1 MLFPAG
7 SVIHVFMPKQP
18 DFSDLFALANGLPQL
33 CWLADPGGSIFW
45 YNDRWMQFTGLTV
58 DEMLGWGWKHVHDP
72 AHLDRVVASF
82 SAAIESGQDWE
93 DTFPLRRQDGAWRW
107 FLSRAT
113 PSRDTN
119 GDIVRWIGT
128 NTDVTDS
135 LQQEAET
142 VLNERRYRSLVEAV
156 SQIVWRATSAGKLI
170 GDTTPWESFTGQTHA
185 ELAEL
190 GWLDAIHP
198 EDREL
203 TMATWTEAVSTHSIY
218 EMEHRM
224 RRADGE
230 WRHVSA
236 RGAPVMNDQG
246 EITEWV
252 GIHTDV
258 TARKMGEIELQRAK
272 EAAEAANLAKSQ
284 FIANMS
290 HELRTPL
297 SAVIG
302 YSEMLEEEVQDAG
315 MSHMLADLHKI
326 NEAARHLLSMISDV
340 LDLSKIEA
348 NRMTVYA
355 ENFSIDGLLRSV
367 SDTVA
372 SLIAKKGNTLVIDAP
387 QLFGALHTDQVK
399 LRQCLFN
406 LLGNAAKF
414 TANGTITLRVRQFKR
429 DHTEWIEFAVTD
441 SGIGMNPEQLAQ
453 LFERFVQADAS
464 TTRRYGGTG
473 LGLSITRAFTELM
486 GGEVDVQSEE
496 GRGSTFSIRI
506 PVELPEQA
514 AEPIEAIEATPRDDT
529 VLIIDDDAGTRDLIA
544 RYLQREGFVTRQA
557 NDGRAGLAMAKALR
571 PRVVLLDVMM
581 PQMDGWSVLTAIR
594 NDPDLSTTPVIMVSF
609 VHEEGLAASLGAN
622 DYLTKPIE
630 WDELRKVLARY
641 RQSAVGDDIL
651 VVDDDDDTRTRLTT
665 MLNRSGFKVR
675 AAADGVTALTMT
687 EEAKPAIVLLDLMMP
702 DMDGFTVLKK
712 LREREE
718 WHDIA
723 VVILT
728 AKDITPAE
736 RNFLQGEADQIL
748 TKGNTTFRELADQLR
763 GLIPAQTQD

>member
-1 MLFPAG
+1 
-7 SVIHVFMPKQP
+7 MPKQP
-18 DFSDLFALANGLPQL
+18 DFSDLVALANGLPQL
-33 CWLADPGGSIFW
+33 CWLADPSGAIYW
-45 YNDRWMQFTGLTV
+45 YNDRWIQFTGLTV
-58 DEMLGWGWKHVHDP
+58 EEMFGWGWNKVHDP
-72 AHLDRVVASF
+72 AHLDRVIASF
-82 SAAIESGQDWE
+82 RSAIDAGHDWE
-93 DTFPLRRQDGAWRW
+93 DTFPLRRQDGVWRW
-107 FLSRAT
+107 FLSRAK

-128 NTDVTDS
+128 NTDITETIE
-135 LQQEAET
+135 QEAET
-142 VLNERRYRSLVEAV
+142 LQNERRYRSLVEAV
-156 SQIVWRATSAGKLI
+156 SQIVWRVTSDGVLI
-170 GDTTPWESFTGQTHA
+170 GNTAPWREFTGQTDA
-185 ELAEL
+185 ELAGH

-198 EDREL
+198 EDRDL
-203 TMATWTEAVSTHSIY
+203 TMAVWSEAVGTHSIY
-218 EMEHRM
+218 QMEHRM

-230 WRHVSA
+230 WRHVA
-236 RGAPVMNDQG
+236 GRGAPVMDDDG
-246 EITEWV
+246 TILEWV

-258 TARKMGEIELQRAK
+258 TERKTAELELQRAK

-348 NRMTVYA
+348 NRMTVFA
-355 ENFSIDGLLRSV
+355 EAFSVESLLKSV

-372 SLIAKKGNTLVIDAP
+372 SLISKKGNKLVIDAP

-414 TANGTITLRVRQFKR
+414 TTEGTITLRVRQFKR
-429 DHTEWIEFAVTD
+429 DHAEWIEFAVTD
-441 SGIGMNPEQLAQ
+441 SGIGMNQEQLAG
-453 LFERFVQADAS
+453 LFERFVQADSS

-486 GGEVDVQSEE
+486 GGEVDVTSEE
-496 GRGSTFSIRI
+496 GKGSTFSIRI
-506 PVELPEQA
+506 PVELPEPPA
-514 AEPIEAIEATPRDDT
+514 VPIEEVEIEPRDDT
-529 VLIIDDDAGTRDLIA
+529 VLIIDDDPGTRELVA

-557 NDGRAGLAMAKALR
+557 GDGRSGLAMAKALR

-594 NDPDLSTTPVIMVSF
+594 ADPELATTPVIMVSF

-630 WDELRKVLARY
+630 WDALRTVLARY
-641 RQSAVGDDIL
+641 RQSAAGDDIL
-651 VVDDDDDTRTRLTT
+651 IVDDDDDTRTRLTT

-675 AAADGVTALTMT
+675 AAADGSSALAMT

-702 DMDGFTVLKK
+702 DMDGFMLLKK
-712 LREREE
+712 LRAREE
-718 WHDIA
+718 WADIA
-723 VVILT
+723 VVVLT
-728 AKDITPAE
+728 AKDITESE
-736 RNFLQGEADQIL
+736 RQFLQGEADQIL
-748 TKGNTTFRELADQLR
+748 TKGNTTYRELADQLR
-763 GLIPAQTQD
+763 GLIPAAPAKA

>member
-1 MLFPAG
+1 
-7 SVIHVFMPKQP
+7 MPKQP
-18 DFSDLFALANGLPQL
+18 DYSDLFALANGLPQL
-33 CWLADPGGSIFW
+33 CWLADPEGSIYW
-45 YNDRWMQFTGLTV
+45 YNDRWIQFTGLTA
-58 DEMLGWGWKHVHDP
+58 EQMLGWGWKQVHDP
-72 AHLDRVVASF
+72 AHLDRVVESF
-82 SAAIESGQDWE
+82 SAAIAAGTDWE
-93 DTFPLRRQDGAWRW
+93 DTFPLRRHDGVWRW

-113 PSRDTN
+113 PSRD
-119 GDIVRWIGT
+119 GDGTVLRWVGT
-128 NTDVTDS
+128 NTDVTES
-135 LQQEAET
+135 MRQEG
-142 VLNERRYRSLVEAV
+142 NIIQSERRYRSLVEAV
-156 SQIVWRATSAGKLI
+156 SQIVWQVTPGGELI
-170 GDTTPWESFTGQTHA
+170 GDTGPWKSFTGQTD
-185 ELAEL
+185 EQLAGL
-190 GWLDAIHP
+190 GWLDVIHP
-198 EDREL
+198 DDRDI
-203 TMATWTEAVSTHSIY
+203 TMQTWNEAVRTQSIY

-230 WRHVSA
+230 WRHVSG
-236 RGAPVMNDQG
+236 RGAPVLNDDG
-246 EITEWV
+246 DITEWV
-252 GIHTDV
+252 GTHTDV
-258 TARKMGEIELQRAK
+258 TARKMVEIELQRAK

-348 NRMTVYA
+348 NRMTVFA
-355 ENFSIDGLLRSV
+355 ENFSIEGLLKSV
-367 SDTVA
+367 SDTVE

-414 TANGTITLRVRQFKR
+414 TKEGTITLRVRQFKR
-429 DHTEWIEFAVTD
+429 DHADWIEFAVSD
-441 SGIGMNPEQLAQ
+441 SGIGMNEEQLSQ

-486 GGEVDVQSEE
+486 GGEVDVASEQ
-496 GRGSTFSIRI
+496 GKGSTFTIRI

-514 AEPIEAIEATPRDDT
+514 AEPIETVEATPRDDT
-529 VLIIDDDAGTRDLIA
+529 VLIIDDDAGTRDLIS

-557 NDGRAGLAMAKALR
+557 NDGRTGLAMAKALR

-594 NDPDLSTTPVIMVSF
+594 SDPELATTPVIMVSF

-675 AAADGVTALTMT
+675 AAADGPSALAMA

-702 DMDGFTVLKK
+702 DMDGFTVLKE
-712 LREREE
+712 LRSREG
-718 WHDIA
+718 WNDIA

-736 RNFLQGEADQIL
+736 RVFLQGEADQIL
-748 TKGNTTFRELADQLR
+748 TKGNTTYRELADQLR
-763 GLIPAQTQD
+763 GLIPTSTREESR

>member
-1 MLFPAG
+1 
-7 SVIHVFMPKQP
+7 MPKQP
-18 DFSDLFALANGLPQL
+18 DFSDLVALANGLPQL
-33 CWLADPGGSIFW
+33 CWLADPSGAIYW
-45 YNDRWMQFTGLTV
+45 YNDRWIQFTGLTV
-58 DEMLGWGWKHVHDP
+58 EEMFGWGWNKVHDP
-72 AHLDRVVASF
+72 AHLDRVIASF
-82 SAAIESGQDWE
+82 RSAIDAGHDWE
-93 DTFPLRRQDGAWRW
+93 DTFPLRRQDGVWRW
-107 FLSRAT
+107 FLSRAK

-128 NTDVTDS
+128 NTDITETIE
-135 LQQEAET
+135 QEAET
-142 VLNERRYRSLVEAV
+142 LQNERRYRSLVEAV
-156 SQIVWRATSAGKLI
+156 SQIVWRVTSDGVLI
-170 GDTTPWESFTGQTHA
+170 GNTAPWREFTGQTDA
-185 ELAEL
+185 ELAGH

-198 EDREL
+198 EDRDL
-203 TMATWTEAVSTHSIY
+203 TMAVWSEAVGTHSIY
-218 EMEHRM
+218 QMEHRM

-230 WRHVSA
+230 WRHVA
-236 RGAPVMNDQG
+236 GRGAPVMDDDG
-246 EITEWV
+246 TILEWV

-258 TARKMGEIELQRAK
+258 TERKTAELELQRAK

-326 NEAARHLLSMISDV
+326 NEAARHLLSMISAV

-348 NRMTVYA
+348 NRMTVFA
-355 ENFSIDGLLRSV
+355 EAFSVESLLKSV

-372 SLIAKKGNTLVIDAP
+372 SLISKKGNKLVVDAP

-414 TANGTITLRVRQFKR
+414 TTEGTITLRVRQFKR
-429 DHTEWIEFAVTD
+429 DHAEWIEFAVTD
-441 SGIGMNPEQLAQ
+441 SGIGMNQEQLAG
-453 LFERFVQADAS
+453 LFERFVQADSS

-486 GGEVDVQSEE
+486 GGEVDVTSKE
-496 GRGSTFSIRI
+496 GEGSTFSIRI
-506 PVELPEQA
+506 PVELPEPPA
-514 AEPIEAIEATPRDDT
+514 VPIEEVEIEPRDDT
-529 VLIIDDDAGTRDLIA
+529 VLIIDDDPGTRELVA

-557 NDGRAGLAMAKALR
+557 GDGPSGLAMAKALR

-594 NDPDLSTTPVIMVSF
+594 ADPELATTPVIMVSF

-630 WDELRKVLARY
+630 WDALRTVLARY
-641 RQSAVGDDIL
+641 RQSAAGDDIL
-651 VVDDDDDTRTRLTT
+651 IVDDDDDTRTRLTT

-675 AAADGVTALTMT
+675 AAADGSSALAMT

-702 DMDGFTVLKK
+702 DMDGFMLLKK
-712 LREREE
+712 LRAREE
-718 WHDIA
+718 WADIA
-723 VVILT
+723 VVVLT
-728 AKDITPAE
+728 AKDITESE
-736 RNFLQGEADQIL
+736 RQFLQGEADQIL
-748 TKGNTTFRELADQLR
+748 TKGNTTYRELADQLR
-763 GLIPAQTQD
+763 GLIPAAPAKA